1 MEPASMNYMSAV
13 TALAINIKKINP
25 QDPIANILLLTNNVD
40 TISATYRLFLAR
52 QRALYIAATTEQ
64 ALREAAEREYYLV
77 VLDVDQYDAGS
88 KHARGIELI
97 NRVRQHENTKD
108 AVLIG
113 LTKHG
118 LMNVEN
124 AAFFN
129 HGMRKILKLPIQ
141 LSTLETI
148 FATLVFPDSELND
161 PVANELDKQYKNINS
176 NPRPSRLLSTGSP
189 HSR

>member
-77 VLDVDQYDAGS
+77 VLDVDQYDADS

-118 LMNVEN
+118 LMHVES